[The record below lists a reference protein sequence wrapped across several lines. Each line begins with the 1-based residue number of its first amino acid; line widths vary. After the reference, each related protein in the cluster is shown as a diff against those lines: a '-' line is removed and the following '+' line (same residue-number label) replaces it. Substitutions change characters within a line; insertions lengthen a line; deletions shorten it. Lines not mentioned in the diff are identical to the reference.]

1 MYNYIWFIS
10 KILVSILNE
19 ISSSDFYT
27 FLENKSCVKELRGI
41 HAICIDLL
49 LANFPENFKS
59 MRVLENIK
67 DYAV

>member
-19 ISSSDFYT
+19 ISSSHFYT
-27 FLENKSCVKELRGI
+27 FLENKSFVKELRGI

-49 LANFPENFKS
+49 LTIFLENFKS
-59 MRVLENIK
+59 M
-67 DYAV
+67 